1 MKTLYFLLTL
11 TFGILLATTYVEGQG
26 WIRTYGEKE
35 TYGSPNVIEALSDGG
50 CLVGGF
56 FLETPGERSSPIIYR
71 MDKRGNILW
80 SKVLWE
86 GGNYEGCY
94 NDLLTRIE
102 KVEENR
108 FLVLGSRCVAEN
120 EHAFFAILIDDY
132 GNFIHYNE
140 YGRKDVYNARIH
152 DVLIEED
159 GFRILGNY
167 EEPNNTE
174 WETYWFK
181 IDKALNLQEE
191 LLLGE
196 AYQAR
201 RALPAIGGGY
211 ILVGPS
217 ISDVSPTQIDDL
229 VLTKLNDNNEVEWQ
243 NRYKKELW
251 NFVPGDIFYTGSVT
265 DIINWNNS
273 YLIILRNNGYQFVRI
288 NSIGQVIEIK
298 TYAQKGSEG
307 IIHLG
312 ANKFMMYGSEN
323 NFDVAPYTR
332 TVYMI
337 EYDWNLGVQWRKKYP
352 FDLRA
357 RSEDVTRLE
366 DGSYIMAC
374 LLETNYP
381 YNGVNYFWSNMAL
394 IKTDSKGDVYS
405 NHIKGRM
412 YFDIN
417 ENCEFDV
424 GDVPAKNRKIE
435 ISPINWFATTDDE
448 GRYALNVDVG
458 EYVLTPYFQ
467 NDIWELS
474 CLSSNEQK
482 IDINQPFTII
492 ENVDFQI
499 QATENCPRLEVDMSA
514 APQRRCF
521 ENLLHFQYQNIGT
534 IYVEEAYLQL
544 FLPENIEIISSPIPF
559 NQNQNSY
566 TFLIGDLDIEE
577 EGLLKIITKTACD
590 AVLGSTVC
598 ITAQLLPY
606 EDCREEDVA
615 YDRSIIEV
623 EGSCIDNQ
631 TVHFEIRNVGNHM
644 AGESE
649 YRLYENEGLL
659 TAKNFQLNKDENLVV
674 EFPSNG
680 STFRVEA
687 DQRPNY
693 AGNNPT
699 PSAFVEM
706 CGEPPY
712 DLGYVIEV
720 PTDDEASHIDIEC
733 WSVMG
738 SYDPNDKLVRPI
750 GVGEEHCISAK
761 DDLEYVIRF
770 QNTGNDTAFTVRI
783 TDMISP
789 YLDMQTFES
798 GVSSHPY
805 KLEIYDKNVV
815 EWTFSNILL
824 VDSTTNEADSHGFVK
839 FKIQQKEGNEE
850 GTKLENQASI
860 YFDFNEPIITNTVF
874 HTIDNCFEEKEYQP
888 IHADFFVGNMDER
901 QETVALDWRIQG
913 ESVYFEVEYSEDG
926 MNFQT
931 LERFSKSIGLETYN
945 FEHNDLPQYGTF
957 YYRLKI
963 IDYYGRFQTYS
974 HTLEF
979 EIPFIENLQFYPNP
993 MDDYLHLLIDSRVPT
1008 DFRVELIDTKGKTVW
1023 SQFFT
1028 KLHRLKEEIDLSGIR
1043 GGVYLLKVNIGERVI
1058 YEKVVISK

>member
-1 MKTLYFLLTL
+1 MKHLYF
-11 TFGILLATTYVEGQG
+11 FFLLACGIMLNILNLQGQG

-35 TYGSPNVIEALSDGG
+35 TYGSPNVVESLSDGG

-56 FLETPGERSSPIIYR
+56 FLEIPSERPSPIIYR

-86 GGNYEGCY
+86 GANYEGCY

-102 KVEENR
+102 KVEEGR

-167 EEPNNTE
+167 EEPNNTK

-181 IDKALNLQEE
+181 VNKTLNLQED

-217 ISDVSPTQIDDL
+217 ISDVHPTQIDDL
-229 VLTKLNDNNEVEWQ
+229 VLTKLNGNNEVEWQ
-243 NRYKKELW
+243 NRYKEELW
-251 NFVPGDIFYTGSVT
+251 SFVPGDIFYTGSVI
-265 DIINWNNS
+265 DIINWNQS
-273 YLIILRNNGYQFVRI
+273 YLITLKNNGFQFVRI
-288 NSIGQVIEIK
+288 NSIGQVLEIK
-298 TYAQKGSEG
+298 THSQKGSER

-312 ANKFMMYGSEN
+312 GNKFLMYGDET
-323 NFDVAPYTR
+323 NFDLTPYTR
-332 TVYMI
+332 NVYMI
-337 EYDWNLGVQWRKKYP
+337 EYDWNWGVQWKKYYP

-357 RSEDVTRLE
+357 RSEYVTRFE

-381 YNGVNYFWSNMAL
+381 YNGLNYFWSNMAL

-412 YFDIN
+412 YFDVN
-417 ENCEFDV
+417 ANCEFDE

-435 ISPINWFATTDDE
+435 IKPINWFATTDNE
-448 GRYALNVDVG
+448 GRYALNVEMG
-458 EYVLTPYFQ
+458 EYTLTPHFQ
-467 NDIWELS
+467 SDVWELN
-474 CLSSNEQK
+474 CLPDDEQK
-482 IDINQPFTII
+482 IEINEPFTII

-499 QATENCPRLEVDMSA
+499 NAIENCPKLEVDVSA

-521 ENLLHFQYQNIGT
+521 ENPLHIRYRNTGT
-534 IYVEEAYLQL
+534 VYIEEAYIQL

-559 NQNQNSY
+559 NQNQSHF
-566 TFLIGDLDIEE
+566 TFPIGNLDIEE

-598 ITAQLLPY
+598 ISAELLPY
-606 EDCREEDVA
+606 EDCKEEDVA

-631 TVHFEIRNVGNHM
+631 MVHFEIRNVGNHM
-644 AGESE
+644 AGESN
-649 YRLYENEGLL
+649 YRLYENNELL
-659 TAKNFQLNKDENLVV
+659 TTKSFQLDKDESLVV

-693 AGNNPT
+693 TGNNPT

-720 PTDDEASHIDIEC
+720 PTDDEASHIDTEC
-733 WSVMG
+733 WSVIG
-738 SYDPNDKLVRPI
+738 SYDPNDKLVRPV
-750 GVGEEHCISAK
+750 GVGETHCIGAK

-770 QNTGNDTAFTVRI
+770 QNTGTDTAFMVRI
-783 TDMISP
+783 VDEISP
-789 YLDMQTFES
+789 YLDMRTFES

-805 KLEIYDKNVV
+805 EVKMYDRNVV
-815 EWTFSNILL
+815 EWTFPNILL
-824 VDSTTNEADSHGFVK
+824 VDSNANEPESHGFVK
-839 FKIQQKEGNEE
+839 FKIHQKEGNTM
-850 GTKLENQASI
+850 GTKLENRASI
-860 YFDFNEPIITNTVF
+860 YFDFNEPIVTNTVF
-874 HTIDNCFEEKEYQP
+874 HTVDDCFEQKEYEP
-888 IHADFFVGNMDER
+888 ISADYFEGQMDED
-901 QETVALDWRIQG
+901 QKTVALDWKVNG
-913 ESVYFEVEYSEDG
+913 ENIYFEVEYSEDG
-926 MNFQT
+926 TNFQT
-931 LERFSKSIGLETYN
+931 LERFEQSANMDIYD
-945 FEHNDLPQYGTF
+945 FVHNNLPQFGKF

-963 IDYYGRFQTYS
+963 NDYYGRFQTYS
-974 HTLEF
+974 NILQF
-979 EIPFIENLQFYPNP
+979 EIPFIEELQFYPNP
-993 MDDYLHLLIDSRVPT
+993 AEDYLHILIDSREVVN
-1008 DFRVELIDTKGKTVW
+1008 FRVELIDAKGTAIL
-1023 SQFFT
+1023 SQVFAN
-1028 KLHRLKEEIDLSGIR
+1028 RYQLKERLDLSEIR
-1043 GGVYLLKVNIGERVI
+1043 AGTYLLKINMNERVI
-1058 YEKVVISK
+1058 YKKLAIAK